1 MKNLIKKILKENL
14 KPKLEVYN
22 LFEAGENF
30 DPLGHIGGEEQ
41 TDLSEPEEMD
51 INPTKDCVLNF
62 SNGNMKLQ
70 WPYFS
75 LPAGYTCP
83 FAKQCKTLPAKWKG
97 TAKQGKFEKPASW
110 EKNYQ
115 LAKGAKYL
123 CYAGRAQAQYPGAN
137 IQAFSNLKLL
147 NKFKTSEGMANL
159 IIKSLKFHGLQN
171 TDLFRIH
178 EAGDFFSQEYFDA
191 WLEVAR
197 KMPGTLFYA
206 YTVSLPYWLNR
217 KNQIPRNFKLI
228 ASMDEDNE
236 ELINAEGI
244 RYAKVVGSTE
254 EARELGLRMDV
265 DDMLAWGTDDSFA
278 LPLHGSQ
285 PKGSEAA
292 AIRKQQT
299 KKDETGKSFDEKLK
313 DAKKRNQDY
322 KDRLRAQV
330 RSQVR
335 GELPLDTPEDVNLDD
350 LNIEESYYGPNT
362 NFLNE
367 NEELDWVR
375 DVDPISFIKN
385 AFKEGEM
392 EYGMLVNG
400 SYSVSVGIPEETEYT
415 YDEEKMIEKELQKR
429 IGVFCYFG
437 LARGSEDEHL
447 MAIDVDTEK
456 DLKKVL
462 KWIKSS
468 DKTIKENLEF
478 GDEDVLLQGHKGY
491 HGKVFVHRNLNK
503 PPYWTVKARNGEDA
517 GLVIGYD
524 KTVHLRN
531 VTFVVGEKSR
541 QRVLASGQK
550 NVHAG
555 VVGNIV
561 DGGMDTNGWIP
572 VTYNPYTNR
581 TFVRMDNG
589 EPIFKAKEAILKNE
603 KEVFVKL

>member
-1 MKNLIKKILKENL
+1 
-14 KPKLEVYN
+14 
-22 LFEAGENF
+22 
-30 DPLGHIGGEEQ
+30 
-41 TDLSEPEEMD
+41 
-51 INPTKDCVLNF
+51 
-62 SNGNMKLQ
+62 
-70 WPYFS
+70 
-75 LPAGYTCP
+75 
-83 FAKQCKTLPAKWKG
+83 
-97 TAKQGKFEKPASW
+97 
-110 EKNYQ
+110 
-115 LAKGAKYL
+115 
-123 CYAGRAQAQYPGAN
+123 
-137 IQAFSNLKLL
+137 
-147 NKFKTSEGMANL
+147 
-159 IIKSLKFHGLQN
+159 
-171 TDLFRIH
+171 
-178 EAGDFFSQEYFDA
+178 
-191 WLEVAR
+191 
-197 KMPGTLFYA
+197 
-206 YTVSLPYWLNR
+206 
-217 KNQIPRNFKLI
+217 
-228 ASMDEDNE
+228 
-236 ELINAEGI
+236 
-244 RYAKVVGSTE
+244 
-254 EARELGLRMDV
+254 MDV

>member
-1 MKNLIKKILKENL
+1 
-14 KPKLEVYN
+14 
-22 LFEAGENF
+22 
-30 DPLGHIGGEEQ
+30 
-41 TDLSEPEEMD
+41 
-51 INPTKDCVLNF
+51 
-62 SNGNMKLQ
+62 
-70 WPYFS
+70 
-75 LPAGYTCP
+75 
-83 FAKQCKTLPAKWKG
+83 
-97 TAKQGKFEKPASW
+97 
-110 EKNYQ
+110 
-115 LAKGAKYL
+115 
-123 CYAGRAQAQYPGAN
+123 
-137 IQAFSNLKLL
+137 
-147 NKFKTSEGMANL
+147 
-159 IIKSLKFHGLQN
+159 
-171 TDLFRIH
+171 
-178 EAGDFFSQEYFDA
+178 
-191 WLEVAR
+191 
-197 KMPGTLFYA
+197 
-206 YTVSLPYWLNR
+206 
-217 KNQIPRNFKLI
+217 
-228 ASMDEDNE
+228 MDEDNE

-350 LNIEESYYGPNT
+350 LNIEESYYGLNT
-362 NFLNE
+362 KNLIKENNDLGWVDNLAKEKPSAQALIDYLNSFL
-367 NEELDWVR
+367 
-375 DVDPISFIKN
+375 VDTYYRFSIVDTDFVHILGPS
-385 AFKEGEM
+385 
-392 EYGMLVNG
+392 
-400 SYSVSVGIPEETEYT
+400 SVSDKDGDTEYL
-415 YDEEKMIEKELQKR
+415 DMWVENFNLKSVEKELKHT
-429 IGVFCYFG
+429 IKVFKNESDNFEGAELDFRNCVLILNKLEPAFK
-437 LARGSEDEHL
+437 
-447 MAIDVDTEK
+447 T
-456 DLKKVL
+456 KK
-462 KWIKSS
+462 KP
-468 DKTIKENLEF
+468 IKENQEF
-478 GDEDVLLQGHKGY
+478 GNEDVLLQGHKGY

-524 KTVHLRN
+524 KAVHLRN